1 MRKYYEGMAILH
13 RQIEA
18 FRAVMLTGGMTAAAA
33 VMHVTQ
39 PAVSRLIRDL
49 ELDLKLELFR
59 RRGNQI
65 VPTPEAASLF
75 DEVQRQFFAL
85 EQLRDFAA
93 ELSGSRSG
101 SLRIAA
107 LPAMAMGFLPQCIA
121 AFSKGRPKLAI
132 LLDGMPSHMVLE
144 RVAGGQ
150 FDLGFAAVPA
160 ARPSLRVQPV
170 EANAVVVL
178 PAGHLLCEKER
189 IEAKDLT
196 NERMIMLGRGTYL
209 RHNIEKALGGFNAA
223 WTIETPLSAIACAM
237 VREGLGLTI
246 VDPFSAA
253 SFDGMGVTVRP
264 FAPPLD
270 VGFALV
276 TPLNRPLPKLAR
288 EFIQAM
294 PFAGSLGALSE
305 Q

>member
-1 MRKYYEGMAILH
+1 MPKYYGGMAILH

-18 FRAVMLTGGMTAAAA
+18 FRAVMLTGGMTVAAA

-65 VPTPEAASLF
+65 VPTPEAVALF
-75 DEVQRQFFAL
+75 DEVERQFLAL
-85 EQLRDFAA
+85 DQLRDFAA

-107 LPAMAMGFLPQCIA
+107 LPAMAMGFLPRCIA

-144 RVAGGQ
+144 RVAAGQ
-150 FDLGFAAVPA
+150 FDLGFAAVPV
-160 ARPSLRVQPV
+160 ARPSLRMLPV
-170 EANAVVVL
+170 TANAVVVL
-178 PAGHLLCEKER
+178 PDGHPLCAKER
-189 IEAKDLT
+189 IRADDLS
-196 NERMIMLGRGTYL
+196 NERMIMLGRGSYL
-209 RHNIEKALGGFNAA
+209 GHRIETALGGFKPS

-253 SFDGMGVTVRP
+253 SFDGAGVAVRP
-264 FAPPLD
+264 FEPPLD

-276 TPLNRPLPKLAR
+276 SPLNRPLPKLAR
-288 EFIQAM
+288 EFIQTM
-294 PFAGSLGALSE
+294 PFAESLEPLP
-305 Q
+305 